1 MRASTQKAT
10 RPVRTVLVVE
20 DELEMRGLLRDN
32 LEFEGYEVIATATA
46 EEGLV
51 ELSQQPVAL
60 VILDL
65 MLPVMSGFE
74 FCRQIRANGLRVPVI
89 ILTAR
94 TDESD
99 RIVGLDLGADDY
111 VSKPF
116 SIRELIARVRAQIRR
131 DERDTGDR
139 EESMIGETRVN
150 VTRRLVTCR
159 GKRLDLSPREFELLR
174 YLLAHRGEVVTREQL
189 LREVWG
195 YHQTVVTRTV
205 DNYISKLRAHLEPRL
220 NEPSYLITVHGSGY
234 QLL

>member
-1 MRASTQKAT
+1 MRVPTPNATQ
-10 RPVRTVLVVE
+10 PVRRVLVVE
-20 DELEMRGLLRDN
+20 DELEMRGLLKDN
-32 LEFEGYEVIATATA
+32 LECEGYEVIARATA
-46 EEGLV
+46 EEALV
-51 ELSQQPVAL
+51 DLTQQPVSL

-65 MLPVMSGFE
+65 MLPAMSGFE
-74 FCRQIRANGLRVPVI
+74 FCREIRASGLRVPVI

-116 SIRELIARVRAQIRR
+116 SVRELIARVRAQIRR
-131 DERDTGDR
+131 DERDSGDR
-139 EESMIGETRVN
+139 DECTIGGTRVN
-150 VTRRLVTCR
+150 LTRRLVTCR

-195 YHQTVVTRTV
+195 YHQAVVTRTV

-220 NEPSYLITVHGSGY
+220 NEPTYLITVHGSGY

>member
-1 MRASTQKAT
+1 
-10 RPVRTVLVVE
+10 VE